1 MGNILWIIIFVLF
14 LLISFVGFIAICKME
29 YAAIRVKMQTK
40 RKVKKLK
47 RPFEESQ
54 NSQKEEFNKKK

>member
-1 MGNILWIIIFVLF
+1 MGNILWIIIFVFF

-29 YAAIRVKMQTK
+29 YSAIRVKLQAK

-47 RPFEESQ
+47 SSFEETK
-54 NSQKEEFNKKK
+54 NNQKEKFDKKK